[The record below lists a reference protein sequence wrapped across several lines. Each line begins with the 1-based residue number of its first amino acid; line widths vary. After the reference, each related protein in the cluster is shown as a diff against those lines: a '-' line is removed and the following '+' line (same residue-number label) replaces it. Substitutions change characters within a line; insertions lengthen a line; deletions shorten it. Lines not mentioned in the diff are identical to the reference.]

1 LSPKV
6 IYREIVT
13 SDKVIAAAATAM
25 GMPQRA
31 FGAPRVKLID
41 ETALILFEFAGRT
54 PEVAKA
60 KAEALIKAFMDE
72 LDFLRRD
79 EIERRAASVRET
91 LKSYRE
97 NLAISRQRI
106 YDHQQESGIISVE
119 QFNEIATSLEETR
132 RKIRDLRSD
141 VERIDAEQTTLM
153 ERVGLTP
160 TVAITALQ
168 LAGDPLFFK
177 AVGEY
182 AEANTAVSAQANWI
196 GPNNPIFRRDV
207 ARRDAA
213 LTALKRIAQK
223 NSVEMS
229 GDFQRV
235 VNVFNMPARAEL
247 FKALVTGE
255 AQADGKRRELAA
267 LEQAATEME
276 ERVKTLNAKVARLED
291 LKKDHLLAEAVFT
304 SAVARLDTN
313 KADVFASYPLT
324 QVLATP
330 DLPQSKSAPLLIFA
344 VAGGLA
350 GTILSSAAWTLAW
363 LRQLFVRRRRKKP
376 SSVTA

>member
-1 LSPKV
+1 MCSSDLTPASYTSKWTFILPGSGAGVSVSLEGTGQATSQSASPFSSPTLSPKV
-6 IYREIVT
+6 IYREIAT

-196 GPNNPIFRRDV
+196 GPNNPIFRRED
-207 ARRDAA
+207 RKSTR
-213 LTALKRIAQK
+213 L
-223 NSVEMS
+223 NSS
-229 GDFQRV
+229 
-235 VNVFNMPARAEL
+235 
-247 FKALVTGE
+247 
-255 AQADGKRRELAA
+255 
-267 LEQAATEME
+267 
-276 ERVKTLNAKVARLED
+276 
-291 LKKDHLLAEAVFT
+291 H
-304 SAVARLDTN
+304 
-313 KADVFASYPLT
+313 
-324 QVLATP
+324 
-330 DLPQSKSAPLLIFA
+330 
-344 VAGGLA
+344 
-350 GTILSSAAWTLAW
+350 
-363 LRQLFVRRRRKKP
+363 
-376 SSVTA
+376 